1 MHTECWFRRVIHSLT
16 LHPSPTAVSLSK
28 LSKSY
33 EMLIVDVKTKLKELS
48 EGKVSETRPMSEKI
62 VTKWKKKNFMH
73 LKHETKQMG
82 RETKDRRVF
91 EKKSKEVIVVL
102 ARLLLLL
109 GTACRVVYF
118 AASYRTLL
126 MKEHW
131 VCKSISIG

>member
-1 MHTECWFRRVIHSLT
+1 
-16 LHPSPTAVSLSK
+16 
-28 LSKSY
+28 
-33 EMLIVDVKTKLKELS
+33 
-48 EGKVSETRPMSEKI
+48 MSEKI

-73 LKHETKQMG
+73 LKQETKQMG

-131 VCKSISIG
+131 GCKSISIG